1 MISNIINNDFYN
13 LLKKG
18 ADKIREN
25 DYVRILA
32 HYDGDGVSSAIILT
46 NALKRENIK
55 FHLSYVSSLD
65 EKGFRELY
73 EEEKDVFTIIVDAG
87 SDQAQFRSD
96 YSNYVI
102 LDHHFH
108 RDFMAP
114 GININARDFGYNGT
128 NEACGATMAFLMAL
142 TLNDENKDLLPF
154 FISGV
159 MADKQDI
166 GGLKG
171 LNEAI
176 YKEYNKNR
184 TVHMLNIDGSNISE
198 AITYSTDPFF
208 YNLTGH
214 PDNVNDLLSSLDI
227 DPEKRIHD
235 LDGNEMLK
243 LGRSLSLNLLSQ
255 NIGIDGIKYLETD
268 VIMFDDINM
277 SSKLLSDIID
287 GNSRIGANSIPV
299 QYFLGDKSV
308 EDEMHSN
315 RKIFKTKLIDYIYRS
330 KNNISEND
338 YLRYFYAPESEMAG
352 PITGTMALY
361 LFDVKKPI
369 IGFNAGTENVKVSSR
384 GTRHLVSKGL
394 NLSLVMRGASE
405 KVGGSGG
412 GHDIAAGAVIP
423 VGTEKKFIE
432 YCSDII
438 KSQLGSI

>member
-1 MISNIINNDFYN
+1 MINDIINNDFYS

-18 ADKIREN
+18 SEKIREN

-46 NALKRENIK
+46 NALKREGIK

-65 EKGFRELY
+65 EKGFRQLY
-73 EEEKDVFTIIVDAG
+73 EEEKDVFTIMVDAG
-87 SDQAQFRSD
+87 SDQAQFISD
-96 YSNYVI
+96 YNNYVI

-108 RDFMAP
+108 RDFKAP

-128 NEACGATMAFLMAL
+128 TEACGATMAFLMAL
-142 TLNDENKDLLPF
+142 TMNEDNKDLLPF
-154 FISGV
+154 FVSGV

-166 GGLKG
+166 GGFKG
-171 LNEAI
+171 LNASI
-176 YKEYNKNR
+176 YNEYNKNK
-184 TVHMLNIDGSNISE
+184 TFHMINIDGSNIHE

-208 YNLTGH
+208 YNLTGY
-214 PDNVNDLLSSLDI
+214 PDNVNEMLSSLNI
-227 DPEKRIHD
+227 DPEKHVYD
-235 LDGNEMLK
+235 LDNAEMLR
-243 LGRSLSLNLLSQ
+243 LGKALSLRLLSQ

-268 VIMFDDINM
+268 VIMFDEIKM

-308 EDEMHSN
+308 ENEMNSN
-315 RKIFKTKLIDYIYRS
+315 RRIFKTKLIDYIYRS
-330 KNNISEND
+330 KNNIKEND

-369 IGFNAGTENVKVSSR
+369 IGFNAGTENIKVSSR
-384 GTRHLVSKGL
+384 GTRHLVSRGL
-394 NLSLVMRGASE
+394 NLSVVMREASQR
-405 KVGGSGG
+405 VGGSGG

-423 VGTEKKFIE
+423 LDTEKKFID
-432 YCSDII
+432 YCSEII